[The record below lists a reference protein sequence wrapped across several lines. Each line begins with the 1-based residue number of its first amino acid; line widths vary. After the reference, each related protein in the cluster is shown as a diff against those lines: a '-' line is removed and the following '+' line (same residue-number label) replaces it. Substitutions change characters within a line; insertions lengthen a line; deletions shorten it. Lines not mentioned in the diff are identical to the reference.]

1 MSDSIN
7 TSALNLSALKTA
19 AQNFNALTLRER
31 CLFVITI
38 LVSISVVWWYFYA
51 EPIQVKTKNLIEEN
65 YGISRD
71 VQTTRNTINDI
82 RDKVADGLNK
92 DKTQKLAQLELA
104 LEALEER
111 LRLKTI
117 ELIDPDKMFQLMTRL
132 VYRESRLKLL
142 SLKRREVKP
151 AFALSEEAQNEA
163 TIYRHVLEVKFS
175 GKFQD
180 ILKYMQTLENLDWKL
195 IWDEIEIISDEY
207 PLITVKVVISTLSTR
222 KEWVG
227 V

>member
-1 MSDSIN
+1 MSNSLN
-7 TSALNLSALKTA
+7 TSALKTV
-19 AQNFNALTLRER
+19 AQNFNVLTLRER
-31 CLFVITI
+31 CLFVITVI
-38 LVSISVVWWYFYA
+38 VSISVVWWYFYV
-51 EPIQVKTKNLIEEN
+51 EPIQTKTQIMIEEN
-65 YGISRD
+65 NRISRD
-71 VQTTRNTINDI
+71 VQITRNAISDI
-82 RDKVADGLNK
+82 RNK
-92 DKTQKLAQLELA
+92 IAAGVNQDKTQRLAQLELA
-104 LEALEER
+104 LEAVEER

-151 AFALSEEAQNEA
+151 AIAPSQEKQEEA

-195 IWDEIEIISDEY
+195 IWNEIEIITDEY

>member
-1 MSDSIN
+1 MSNSLN
-7 TSALNLSALKTA
+7 TSALKSV
-19 AQNFNALTLRER
+19 AQNFNVLTLRER
-31 CLFVITI
+31 CLFVITVI
-38 LVSISVVWWYFYA
+38 VSISVVWWYFYV
-51 EPIQVKTKNLIEEN
+51 EPIQTKTQFLIEEN
-65 YGISRD
+65 NRISRD
-71 VQTTRNTINDI
+71 VQITRNAISDI
-82 RDKVADGLNK
+82 RNK
-92 DKTQKLAQLELA
+92 IAAGVNQDKTQRLAQLELA
-104 LEALEER
+104 LEAVEER

-151 AFALSEEAQNEA
+151 ALAPSEEKQEEA

-195 IWDEIEIISDEY
+195 IWDEIEIITDEY

>member
-1 MSDSIN
+1 MSD
-7 TSALNLSALKTA
+7 ALNISALKTA

-31 CLFVITI
+31 FLFVITV
-38 LVSISVVWWYFYA
+38 LVSISVVWWYFYV
-51 EPIQVKTKNLIEEN
+51 EPIQVKTKILIEEN
-65 YGISRD
+65 NRIGQD

-82 RDKVADGLNK
+82 RTRIADGINK

-104 LEALEER
+104 LEALEQR

>member
-19 AQNFNALTLRER
+19 AQNFNGLTLRER

-51 EPIQVKTKNLIEEN
+51 EPIQVKTKILIEEN
-65 YGISRD
+65 YSISRD

-82 RDKVADGLNK
+82 RNKMADGVNK

-151 AFALSEEAQNEA
+151 AIALSKEQQGEA
-163 TIYRHVLEVKFS
+163 TIYRHVLEAKFS

>member
-1 MSDSIN
+1 MSNSLN
-7 TSALNLSALKTA
+7 TSALKSV
-19 AQNFNALTLRER
+19 AQNFNVLTLRER
-31 CLFVITI
+31 CLFVITVI
-38 LVSISVVWWYFYA
+38 VSISVVWWYFYV
-51 EPIQVKTKNLIEEN
+51 EPIQTKTQIMIEEN
-65 YGISRD
+65 NRISRD
-71 VQTTRNTINDI
+71 VQITRNAISDI
-82 RDKVADGLNK
+82 RNK
-92 DKTQKLAQLELA
+92 IAAGVNQDKTQRLAQLELA
-104 LEALEER
+104 LEAVEDR

-151 AFALSEEAQNEA
+151 ALAPSEEKQEEA
-163 TIYRHVLEVKFS
+163 AIYRHVLEVKFS

-195 IWDEIEIISDEY
+195 IWDEIEIITDEY

>member
-1 MSDSIN
+1 MSNSLN
-7 TSALNLSALKTA
+7 TSALKSV
-19 AQNFNALTLRER
+19 AQNFNVLTFRER
-31 CLFVITI
+31 SLFVITVI
-38 LVSISVVWWYFYA
+38 VSISVVWWYFYV
-51 EPIQVKTKNLIEEN
+51 EPIQTKTQFLIEEN
-65 YGISRD
+65 NRISRD
-71 VQTTRNTINDI
+71 VQITRNAISDI
-82 RDKVADGLNK
+82 RNK
-92 DKTQKLAQLELA
+92 IAAGVNQDKTQRLAQLELA
-104 LEALEER
+104 LEAVEER

-151 AFALSEEAQNEA
+151 ALAPSQEKQEEAA
-163 TIYRHVLEVKFS
+163 IYRHVLEVKFS

-195 IWDEIEIISDEY
+195 IWDEIEIITDEY

>member
-1 MSDSIN
+1 MSDAS
-7 TSALNLSALKTA
+7 NLTALKTA

-31 CLFVITI
+31 FLFVITV
-38 LVSISVVWWYFYA
+38 LVSISVVWWYFYV
-51 EPIQVKTKNLIEEN
+51 EPIQVKTKILIEEN
-65 YGISRD
+65 YRISQD
-71 VQTTRNTINDI
+71 VQTSRNTINDI
-82 RDKVADGLNK
+82 RNQIAGGVNK
-92 DKTQKLAQLELA
+92 DKTQQLAQLELA
-104 LEALEER
+104 LEALEQR

-151 AFALSEEAQNEA
+151 AFDLSEEAQDEA

>member
-1 MSDSIN
+1 MNI
-7 TSALNLSALKTA
+7 SALKTA

-31 CLFVITI
+31 FLFVITV
-38 LVSISVVWWYFYA
+38 LVSISVVWWYFYV
-51 EPIQVKTKNLIEEN
+51 EPIQVKTKILIEEN
-65 YGISRD
+65 NRIGQD

-82 RDKVADGLNK
+82 RTRIADGINK

-104 LEALEER
+104 LEALEQR

-195 IWDEIEIISDEY
+195 IWDEIEIISDKY

>member
-1 MSDSIN
+1 MSD
-7 TSALNLSALKTA
+7 ALNISALKTA

-31 CLFVITI
+31 FLFVITV
-38 LVSISVVWWYFYA
+38 LVSISVVWWYFYV
-51 EPIQVKTKNLIEEN
+51 EPIQVKTKILIEEN
-65 YGISRD
+65 NSIGQD

-82 RDKVADGLNK
+82 RTRIADGVNK
-92 DKTQKLAQLELA
+92 DKAHKLAQLELA
-104 LEALEER
+104 LEALEQR

-151 AFALSEEAQNEA
+151 AFDLGEEAQDEA

>member
-1 MSDSIN
+1 MSNSLN
-7 TSALNLSALKTA
+7 TSALKSV
-19 AQNFNALTLRER
+19 AQNFNVLTLRER
-31 CLFVITI
+31 CLFVITVI
-38 LVSISVVWWYFYA
+38 VSISVVWWYFYV
-51 EPIQVKTKNLIEEN
+51 EPIQTKTQFLIEEN
-65 YGISRD
+65 NRISRD
-71 VQTTRNTINDI
+71 VQITGNAISDI
-82 RDKVADGLNK
+82 RNK
-92 DKTQKLAQLELA
+92 IAAGVNQDKTQRLAQLELA
-104 LEALEER
+104 LEAVEER

-151 AFALSEEAQNEA
+151 ALAPSEEKQEEA

-195 IWDEIEIISDEY
+195 IWDEIEIITDEY

>member
-1 MSDSIN
+1 MSDS
-7 TSALNLSALKTA
+7 LNISALKTA

-31 CLFVITI
+31 FLFVFTV
-38 LVSISVVWWYFYA
+38 LVSISVVWWYFYV
-51 EPIQVKTKNLIEEN
+51 EPIQVKTKILIEEN
-65 YGISRD
+65 YRISQD
-71 VQTTRNTINDI
+71 VQTSRNTINDI
-82 RDKVADGLNK
+82 RNQIADGVNK

-104 LEALEER
+104 LEALEQR

-151 AFALSEEAQNEA
+151 AIELSEEQQGEA

>member
-1 MSDSIN
+1 MSNSLN
-7 TSALNLSALKTA
+7 TSALKTV
-19 AQNFNALTLRER
+19 AQNFNVLTLRER
-31 CLFVITI
+31 CLFVITVI
-38 LVSISVVWWYFYA
+38 VSISVVWWYFYV
-51 EPIQVKTKNLIEEN
+51 EPIQTKTQILIEEN
-65 YGISRD
+65 NRISRD
-71 VQTTRNTINDI
+71 VQITRNAISDI
-82 RDKVADGLNK
+82 RNKIAAGVNK
-92 DKTQKLAQLELA
+92 DKTQRLAQLELA
-104 LEALEER
+104 LEAVEQR

-132 VYRESRLKLL
+132 VYKESRLKLL

-151 AFALSEEAQNEA
+151 AIALSEEKQEEA
-163 TIYRHVLEVKFS
+163 AIYRHVLEVKFS

-195 IWDEIEIISDEY
+195 IWDEIEIITDEY

>member
-1 MSDSIN
+1 MSDS
-7 TSALNLSALKTA
+7 LNISALKTA

-31 CLFVITI
+31 FLFVFTV
-38 LVSISVVWWYFYA
+38 LVSISVVWWYFYV
-51 EPIQVKTKNLIEEN
+51 EPIQVKTKILIEEN
-65 YGISRD
+65 YRISQD
-71 VQTTRNTINDI
+71 VQTSRNTINDI
-82 RDKVADGLNK
+82 RNQIADGVNK

-104 LEALEER
+104 LEVLEQR

-151 AFALSEEAQNEA
+151 AIELSEEQQGEA

>member
-1 MSDSIN
+1 MSNSLN
-7 TSALNLSALKTA
+7 TSALKTV
-19 AQNFNALTLRER
+19 AQNFNVLTLRER
-31 CLFVITI
+31 CLFVITVI
-38 LVSISVVWWYFYA
+38 VSISVVWWYFYV
-51 EPIQVKTKNLIEEN
+51 EPIQTKTQILIEEN
-65 YGISRD
+65 NRISRD
-71 VQTTRNTINDI
+71 VQITRNAISDI
-82 RDKVADGLNK
+82 RNK
-92 DKTQKLAQLELA
+92 IAAGVNQDKTQRLAQLELA
-104 LEALEER
+104 LEAVEDR

-151 AFALSEEAQNEA
+151 AIAPSQEKQEEA

-195 IWDEIEIISDEY
+195 IWDEIEIITDEY

>member
-1 MSDSIN
+1 MSDS
-7 TSALNLSALKTA
+7 LNISALKTA

-31 CLFVITI
+31 FLFVFTV
-38 LVSISVVWWYFYA
+38 LVSISVVWWYFYV
-51 EPIQVKTKNLIEEN
+51 EPIQVKTKILIEEN
-65 YGISRD
+65 YRISQD
-71 VQTTRNTINDI
+71 VQTSRNTINDI
-82 RDKVADGLNK
+82 RNQIADGVNK

-104 LEALEER
+104 LEALEQR

-117 ELIDPDKMFQLMTRL
+117 ELIDPDKMFQLMTSL

-151 AFALSEEAQNEA
+151 AIELSEEQQGEA

>member
-1 MSDSIN
+1 MSNS
-7 TSALNLSALKTA
+7 LNPSALKSV
-19 AQNFNALTLRER
+19 AQNFNVLTLRER
-31 CLFVITI
+31 CLFVITVI
-38 LVSISVVWWYFYA
+38 VSISVVWWYFYV
-51 EPIQVKTKNLIEEN
+51 EPIQTKTQFLIEEN
-65 YGISRD
+65 NRISRD
-71 VQTTRNTINDI
+71 VQITRNAISDI
-82 RDKVADGLNK
+82 RNK
-92 DKTQKLAQLELA
+92 IAAGVNQDKTQRLAQLELA
-104 LEALEER
+104 LEAVEER

-151 AFALSEEAQNEA
+151 ALAPSEEKQEEA
-163 TIYRHVLEVKFS
+163 AIYRHVLEVKFS

-195 IWDEIEIISDEY
+195 IWDEIEIITDEY
-207 PLITVKVVISTLSTR
+207 PLITVQVVISTLSTR

>member
-1 MSDSIN
+1 MSD
-7 TSALNLSALKTA
+7 ALNISALKTA

-31 CLFVITI
+31 FLFVITV
-38 LVSISVVWWYFYA
+38 LVSISVIWWYFYV
-51 EPIQVKTKNLIEEN
+51 EPIQVKTKILIEEN
-65 YGISRD
+65 NRIGQD

-82 RDKVADGLNK
+82 RTRIADGVNK
-92 DKTQKLAQLELA
+92 DKAHKLAQLELA
-104 LEALEER
+104 LEALEQR

-151 AFALSEEAQNEA
+151 AFDLTEEAQNEA

>member
-1 MSDSIN
+1 MSDSLN
-7 TSALNLSALKTA
+7 TSALKTA
-19 AQNFNALTLRER
+19 ARNFNALNLRER
-31 CLFVITI
+31 CLLIITI
-38 LVSISVVWWYFYA
+38 LVSISVVWWYFYV
-51 EPIQVKTKNLIEEN
+51 EPIQTRTKILIEEN
-65 YGISRD
+65 NRISRD
-71 VQTTRNTINDI
+71 VQITRNAISDI
-82 RDKVADGLNK
+82 RTKIAGGVNQ
-92 DKTQKLAQLELA
+92 DKTQKLAQLERA
-104 LEALEER
+104 LEAVEER

-151 AFALSEEAQNEA
+151 AIALSKEQQGEA

-195 IWDEIEIISDEY
+195 IWDEIEIITDEY